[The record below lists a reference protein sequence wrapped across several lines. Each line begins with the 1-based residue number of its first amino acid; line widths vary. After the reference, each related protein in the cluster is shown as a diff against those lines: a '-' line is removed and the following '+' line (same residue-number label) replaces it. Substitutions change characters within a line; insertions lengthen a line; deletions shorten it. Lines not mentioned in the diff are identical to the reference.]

1 MVSYETEKSPI
12 IRLFMANIANHVSKF
27 ISYFKDKRLFT
38 IFLLGVSQGVP
49 WIIIGSAMNA
59 WLQESGLSRT
69 SIGLFGLVFA
79 AYSIN
84 FLWSPLI
91 DRIWLPHIGKKLGRR
106 RSWILTMQLLIAL
119 ACTGIALAVPGNQL
133 FWVALCAVAIGFFA
147 ATHDIAIDGY
157 RIDIIHRDETD
168 KVSAASAMITSG
180 WWTGYAGFGSLAFFG
195 AEAFGWNL
203 VYLTFPLMML
213 LFAAITMWAN
223 EPEENKE
230 FEAIHHFESTG
241 HKLKD
246 LANWLSQTMIRPISE
261 FFQRNSLRVG
271 LNLLLFIFLFKIGEA
286 YLGRMSIVF
295 YKEIGFS
302 NADIAFY
309 SKIMTWLITIAFA
322 FIGSYFALKKGL
334 VRSLLI
340 AGIAMSASNLMFS
353 WIAMVGPNE
362 TLFAAA
368 VIVDGITQAWSTV
381 VFVSFLSLLTGK
393 AFSASQ
399 YALMASLGTLGRTL
413 IGSSGGALVDWMA
426 GNWAVF
432 FLLTSLMVLPSLALL
447 WWIRDDITRIEKLAR
462 NEKNNQ

>member
-1 MVSYETEKSPI
+1 
-12 IRLFMANIANHVSKF
+12 MAEIATKASKF
-27 ISYFKDKRLFT
+27 VHYFKDKRLLT

-49 WIIIGSAMNA
+49 WIIIGSSMNA

-84 FLWSPLI
+84 FLWSPLV
-91 DRIWLPHIGKKLGRR
+91 DRIWLPFVGNKFGRR
-106 RSWILTMQLLIAL
+106 RSWILMMQLTIAL
-119 ACTGIALAVPGNQL
+119 ACLGIALAVPHGHL
-133 FWVALCAVAIGFFA
+133 YWVALSAVVIGFCA
-147 ATHDIAIDGY
+147 ATHDIAVDGY
-157 RIDIIHRDETD
+157 RIDIIDRTETN

-180 WWTGYAGFGSLAFFG
+180 WWTGYAGLGSLAFFG
-195 AEAFGWNL
+195 ADAFGWNT
-203 VYLTFPLMML
+203 VYLLFPILMIIL
-213 LFAAITMWAN
+213 AGITLWAK
-223 EPEENKE
+223 EPEENAE
-230 FEAIHHFESTG
+230 VEAIHHFVASG
-241 HKLKD
+241 HFIKD
-246 LANWLSQTMIRPISE
+246 SVKWLQQTMIRPIAE

-302 NADIAFY
+302 NTDIGFY
-309 SKIMTWLITIAFA
+309 SKIMTWLITIGFA

-334 VRSLLI
+334 VKSLLI

-353 WIAMVGPNE
+353 WIALAGPDK

-381 VFVSFLSLLTGK
+381 VFVSFLSMLTGK

-413 IGSSGGALVDWMA
+413 IGSSGGALVDWLA
-426 GNWAVF
+426 GNWAFF
-432 FLLTSLMVLPSLALL
+432 FLLTALMVIPSLVLL
-447 WWIRDDITRIEKLAR
+447 WWIRDDISQIERKHK
-462 NEKNNQ
+462 EQ